1 MSWVPQRSGPVT
13 LSGRRRQSQSFGG
26 SRAVPT
32 YECARRRG
40 GHREG
45 REDGSRPVC
54 PHCLAGRLRGTQ
66 GTPHSQTSQ
75 PEAHGASLN
84 LDTDRGGRGKGRM
97 AACRQCVGVL
107 RPWLPS
113 GFLPRGR
120 ETGANTTSGLG
131 SLQGRLCYQMSVFFN
146 ISVFRAF

>member
-13 LSGRRRQSQSFGG
+13 LSGRRRESQSFGG
-26 SRAVPT
+26 SQAVPT
-32 YECARRRG
+32 DECAHRRG
-40 GHREG
+40 EHREG

-54 PHCLAGRLRGTQ
+54 PHCPAGRLRGTQ
-66 GTPHSQTSQ
+66 GTPHSQMSQ

-84 LDTDRGGRGKGRM
+84 PDTEEGEEKGGWRPVLG
-97 AACRQCVGVL
+97 VGVL

-113 GFLPRGR
+113 GFLPPRR

-131 SLQGRLCYQMSVFFN
+131 SLQGRLCYQTSVFFN